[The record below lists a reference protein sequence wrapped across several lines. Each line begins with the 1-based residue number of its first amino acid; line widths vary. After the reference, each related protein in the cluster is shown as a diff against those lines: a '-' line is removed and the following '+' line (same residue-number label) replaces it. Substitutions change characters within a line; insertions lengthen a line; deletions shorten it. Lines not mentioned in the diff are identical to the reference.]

1 VASTSDGR
9 AAPTTARRHDG
20 DAKSIPEV
28 ASELWELGTAYARQ
42 ETIDPL
48 KGLGRFLGFGVGG
61 AVALGVGMVL
71 LLLSGLRA
79 LQTETGST
87 FTGNLSW
94 APYLI
99 VLAVGALFIV
109 LALARVSKRKGPG
122 A

>member
-1 VASTSDGR
+1 MAPRSDSRAPLASSLD
-9 AAPTTARRHDG
+9 ASAE
-20 DAKSIPEV
+20 AKSIPEV
-28 ASELWELGTAYARQ
+28 VSDLWALTTSYAKQ

-48 KGLGRFLGFGVGG
+48 RGLGRFLAYGVGG
-61 AVALGVGMVL
+61 AVLLGLGVVL

-99 VLAVGALFIV
+99 LVAVGTVLIA
-109 LALARVSKRKGPG
+109 LALLRVTKRKGPG

>member
-1 VASTSDGR
+1 MATHR
-9 AAPTTARRHDG
+9 TNG
-20 DAKSIPEV
+20 DSKSIPEV
-28 ASELWELGTAYARQ
+28 ASELWELGTAYAKQ

-48 KGLGRFLGFGVGG
+48 KGLGRFLTFGVGG
-61 AVALGVGMVL
+61 AIVLGAGLIL

-99 VLAVGALFIV
+99 VLTVGSILIV
-109 LALARVSKRKGPG
+109 LALMRITKRKGPG

>member
-1 VASTSDGR
+1 MAAHTDGR
-9 AAPTTARRHDG
+9 PTQART
-20 DAKSIPEV
+20 IPEV
-28 ASELWELGTAYARQ
+28 VTELWELTRDYAKQ

-48 KGLGRFLGFGVGG
+48 KGLGRFLGFGVLG
-61 AVALGVGMVL
+61 AVLLGLGTTL

-94 APYLI
+94 IPYLI
-99 VLAVGALFIV
+99 VLAGGVLLIA
-109 LALARVSKRKGPG
+109 LALLRITRRKGPG

>member
-1 VASTSDGR
+1 VATRTEAKPGES
-9 AAPTTARRHDG
+9 
-20 DAKSIPEV
+20 KSIPEV
-28 ASELWELGTAYARQ
+28 ISELWELTREYAKQ

-48 KGLGRFLGFGVGG
+48 KGLGRFLGFGVPG
-61 AVALGVGMVL
+61 ALLLGTGCIL

-87 FTGNLSW
+87 FTGNWSW

-99 VLAVGALFIV
+99 VMAGGLLLMG
-109 LALARVSKRKGPG
+109 LALLRITKRKGPG

>member
-1 VASTSDGR
+1 M
-9 AAPTTARRHDG
+9 AARD
-20 DAKSIPEV
+20 DDSAKSIPQV
-28 ASELWELGTAYARQ
+28 ASELWELSTAYAKQ

-61 AVALGVGMVL
+61 ALLLGIGSVL
-71 LLLSGLRA
+71 LLLAGLRA

-99 VLAVGALFIV
+99 VVAAA
-109 LALARVSKRKGPG
+109 LALIGLVVLRIVKRKGPG
-122 A
+122 L